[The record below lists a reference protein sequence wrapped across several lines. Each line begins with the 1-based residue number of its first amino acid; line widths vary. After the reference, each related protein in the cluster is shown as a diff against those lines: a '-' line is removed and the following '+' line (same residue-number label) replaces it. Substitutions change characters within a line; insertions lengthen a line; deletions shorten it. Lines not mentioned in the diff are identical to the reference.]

1 MKCKR
6 VDYENNT
13 KLQTMGVGNAAVR
26 LGVRAKTIVKWRME
40 LGLPTNSDPRHHRV
54 MDAKRRMEA
63 NVDNDIVDGQ
73 CTLTLQDL
81 KKKYGVSIDTISRLL
96 AEMGVKK
103 LRTLVVRSPDE
114 LRRQLEPES
123 VFIAHQHASWLRPD
137 GMSAHTELLIQQRK
151 ERSGSV

>member
-26 LGVRAKTIVKWRME
+26 LGVRAKTIVKWRLE

-54 MDAKRRMEA
+54 MAVKRSIEA
-63 NVDNDIVDGQ
+63 NVDHDIVDGQ

-81 KKKYGVSIDTISRLL
+81 KKKYGVSVDTISRLL

-114 LRRQLEPES
+114 RRRQLEPES
-123 VFIAHQHASWLRPD
+123 IFIAHQHESWLRPD
-137 GMSAHTELLIQQRK
+137 GMSEHTAPLIQAKR
-151 ERSGSV
+151 RAYGAH